1 MLHHCS
7 IDLKQALKR
16 TNNNISRQEESNND
30 MGLRQNKNTN
40 QEDSPM
46 FSMNGA
52 RTEMLKNTMVKNNN
66 LGRRTLTMTRR
77 IICIR

>member
-30 MGLRQNKNTN
+30 TRLRQNENTI
-40 QEDSPM
+40 QKDSPM
-46 FSMNGA
+46 SFMYGA
-52 RTEMLKNTMVKNNN
+52 HTEMLKNTIVEKCVGPS
-66 LGRRTLTMTRR
+66 LDKGIL
-77 IICIR
+77 